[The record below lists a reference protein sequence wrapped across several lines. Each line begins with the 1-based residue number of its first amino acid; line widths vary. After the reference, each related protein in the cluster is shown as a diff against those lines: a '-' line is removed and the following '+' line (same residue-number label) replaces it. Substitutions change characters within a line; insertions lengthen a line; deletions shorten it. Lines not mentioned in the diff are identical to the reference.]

1 MSLIIYTKPNCPNCE
16 ILKTRLNS
24 KNVEFEVIELN
35 FGQETQNQLMEVIDF
50 KSKFP
55 GITSMPFFELK
66 IHDEVITGGITK
78 ALNLLT

>member
-50 KSKFP
+50 N
-55 GITSMPFFELK
+55 
-66 IHDEVITGGITK
+66 EVYQEQISQK
-78 ALNLLT
+78 LVDL